1 MKIFTRILP
10 ALLAVS
16 LVIVVP
22 GQEAEKRPV
31 VLVVYYSKSG
41 NTKLM
46 AESVAAG
53 ARSRARVRVQLKTV
67 DEATKEDVAAADAI
81 IVGSPVFNAN
91 IAPEVME
98 FINEWPFRRPILRDK
113 IGAAFVTAGG
123 MSAGEEAAQMS
134 ILRSMLVFGMIA
146 VGGPSWR
153 QAFGASAIV
162 AEDPTYDP
170 AKPPP
175 EKRAPVAA
183 YYLKKGEALG
193 QRVADVVVRW
203 TAGKRTVDDGRE

>member
-1 MKIFTRILP
+1 MRIFTGVLLIVFATSLAIL
-10 ALLAVS
+10 VR
-16 LVIVVP
+16 
-22 GQEAEKRPV
+22 GQEAAPKPV
-31 VLVVYYSKSG
+31 VLVVYYSKGG

-53 ARSRARVRVQLKTV
+53 ARVSGDVEVRLKTV
-67 DEATKEDVAAADAI
+67 GDATPEDVTSADAV
-81 IVGSPVFNAN
+81 IVGSPVYNAN
-91 IAPEVME
+91 VAPEVLK
-98 FINEWPFRRPILRDK
+98 FINDWPFRGAALRDK

-162 AEDPTYDP
+162 AEDPSYDP
-170 AKPPP
+170 SKPGP
-175 EKRAPVAA
+175 ERKAPVAA

-203 TAGKRTVDDGRE
+203 TAGRRAAGTRR